1 MCQPPCDGMLPGVHR
16 PAVLQSGRA
25 FGVGQVAANM
35 PRIMSEGTH
44 SYYDWQVSTLLLA
57 YDVVDPIA
65 REDVEGLAKRQQ
77 DVELELHQMV
87 HAILP
92 ADYRDNP
99 GRDFPPALVI
109 ELTRATLRRAS
120 AIAGLI

>member
-1 MCQPPCDGMLPGVHR
+1 MR
-16 PAVLQSGRA
+16 P
-25 FGVGQVAANM
+25 
-35 PRIMSEGTH
+35 IMSEGTH

-57 YDVVDPIA
+57 YDVVDPIT
-65 REDVEGLAKRQQ
+65 RDDVEALAKRQQ